1 MYVVYLEAPK
11 GERPLERPFK
21 AFSARPSAIIFARD
35 QVGNDAERALIFEVA
50 DTDDARA
57 AIAAVKMGEGEFVGT
72 KCQRLSEAEE
82 AEYKRARTRERQR
95 AKKLGPDAAL
105 KFLGLI

>member
-21 AFSARPSAIIFARD
+21 AFSARPSAIIFASD
-35 QVGNDAERALIFEVA
+35 PVGNDAVALIFEVA
-50 DTDDARA
+50 DSDDARA
-57 AIAAVKMGEGEFVGT
+57 AIAASRWAKVNLWEL
-72 KCQRLSEAEE
+72 KCQHLSEAEE
-82 AEYKRARTRERQR
+82 AEYERARNCEWER